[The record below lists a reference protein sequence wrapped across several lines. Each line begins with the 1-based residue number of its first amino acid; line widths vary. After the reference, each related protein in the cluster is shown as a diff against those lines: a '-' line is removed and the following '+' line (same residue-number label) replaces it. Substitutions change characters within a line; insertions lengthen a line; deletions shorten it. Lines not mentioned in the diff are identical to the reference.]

1 MKEQNSQSKCKTRAQ
16 RRSNISLSL
25 TSLFVVLLGS
35 TVVLAGCG
43 GGGGNGNGGPG
54 IGGLTPPTLAPA
66 IAGLNSIVR
75 GSQAVT
81 VSNLTTIAGQ
91 FDQARQA
98 DPTNKD
104 AQLGFAVSTA
114 AIASAQAAALGGGA
128 SIPAIRAASANNSG
142 STLAPAMRTA
152 QLSQALVLW
161 RLPQFLSGGSAASW
175 PRAADFLP
183 TGTLQAHLQPRSVSV
198 TPIQVQT
205 ELTALDASLVKVE
218 AALKVVESDPNYSY
232 TLADPAKPKDTSASV
247 KIGVAEIQILSAV
260 ISAVRSLANAG
271 LAYNADPG
279 TFDFSTPVPSSVFG
293 GTAVSPAQYLPA
305 APFLTLAADG
315 GSRMGN
321 VKSELAATALSGI
334 AAIESV
340 KTRSNAGFLLDPGTI
355 VTSNEL
361 NQIEAQITSYQTFLT
376 SVQTIPVGTHAG
388 TVEMKVNLAAFLD
401 HPPTDLRVLLPTLAV
416 SNDNS
421 GTTNLTMNGF
431 PDSTFGGIF
440 PDGLPANPTS
450 FKLRAISGGVPAGLK
465 YRDVVSFALTLP
477 S

>member
-1 MKEQNSQSKCKTRAQ
+1 M
-16 RRSNISLSL
+16 
-25 TSLFVVLLGS
+25 
-35 TVVLAGCG
+35 AGCG
-43 GGGGNGNGGPG
+43 GGGGNGNGGS
-54 IGGLTPPTLAPA
+54 GGGTGTGGVTPPTLAPA

-81 VSNLTTIAGQ
+81 VSNLTTLAGQ

-114 AIASAQAAALGGGA
+114 AIASAQAAALGGGT
-128 SIPAIRAASANNSG
+128 SLPAIRVASVGNSSSALSPG
-142 STLAPAMRTA
+142 IRTA
-152 QLSQALVLW
+152 QFSQALVLW
-161 RLPQFLSGGSAASW
+161 RLPQFLSGGGAAPW

-183 TGTLQAHLQPRSVSV
+183 TGALEARLQPRSVSV

-232 TLADPAKPKDTSASV
+232 TLADPAKPTDTTASV

-260 ISAVRSLANAG
+260 VSTVRSLANAG

-279 TFDFSTPVPSSVFG
+279 TFDFSMPVPSGVFG
-293 GTAVSPAQYLPA
+293 GATVSPAQYLPA
-305 APFLTLAADG
+305 APFLTLATDG

-321 VKSELAATALSGI
+321 VKSELSATAVSGI

-340 KTRSNAGFLLDPGTI
+340 KTRSNAGFLLDPGTL
-355 VTSNEL
+355 VTSNQLSQVEV
-361 NQIEAQITSYQTFLT
+361 QITSYQTFLT

-388 TVEMKVNLAAFLD
+388 TINMKVNLAAFLD
-401 HPPTDLRVLLPTLAV
+401 HPPTDLRALLPTLAV

-431 PDSTFGGIF
+431 PDPTFGGIF
-440 PDGLPANPTS
+440 PDGLPASPAS
-450 FKLRAISGGVPAGLK
+450 FKLKAISGGVPAGLK
-465 YRDVVSFALTLP
+465 YRDIVSFALTF
-477 S
+477 SS